1 MKTTRKKNRS
11 MEFVALQ
18 DHEIK
23 DLLGPY
29 QEDMDLPALCDGE
42 TFGVKGRFHQ
52 DYVGLVSL
60 ISRRD
65 GDWEALIITQL
76 YIFPPFRDFGI
87 GTQILEALS
96 STEGVTFIRVIATP
110 HTAPYYEDR
119 GFERDAGH
127 IILTKVILN
136 E

>member
-1 MKTTRKKNRS
+1 MKTTRKKNQS
-11 MEFVALQ
+11 MEFDALQ
-18 DHEIK
+18 DYEIK

-42 TFGVKGRFHQ
+42 TLGVKVGQ

-65 GDWEALIITQL
+65 GDWEELIITQL
-76 YIFPPFRDFGI
+76 YIFPPFRNFGI

-110 HTAPYYEDR
+110 YTAPYYEDR